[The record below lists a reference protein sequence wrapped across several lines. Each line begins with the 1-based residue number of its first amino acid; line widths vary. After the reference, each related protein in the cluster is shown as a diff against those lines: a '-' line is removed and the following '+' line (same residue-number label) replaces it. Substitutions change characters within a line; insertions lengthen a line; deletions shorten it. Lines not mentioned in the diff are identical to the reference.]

1 MQRNSVKLKEL
12 DSSEKILLRIGDIK
26 NTNILESRQ
35 SMIVMARLVEET
47 K

>member
-1 MQRNSVKLKEL
+1 MLRKLDL
-12 DSSEKILLRIGDIK
+12 PEKILLRIGDIK